1 MGLCKLRCKCL
12 LVFPPLAGW
21 TNPRVH
27 VTFFFLNVYFDQY
40 PTLMLYCLFFY
51 CLNNWCHDV
60 LRTSWSL
67 DATLW
72 SLDENWPENR
82 SELDLLLVL
91 TAWYIRSRG
100 SCSSVMLMGRNWKCY
115 YRLHSVNIL
124 RTTMK
129 NASHFR
135 TAYKETDKRKMWR
148 DARGLSVGGCTIGP
162 E

>member
-1 MGLCKLRCKCL
+1 MMCFVPRDR
-12 LVFPPLAGW
+12 W
-21 TNPRVH
+21 TQHCDHWMKTVSHFSGR
-27 VTFFFLNVYFDQY
+27 
-40 PTLMLYCLFFY
+40 
-51 CLNNWCHDV
+51 
-60 LRTSWSL
+60 RTS
-67 DATLW
+67 D
-72 SLDENWPENR
+72 R

-100 SCSSVMLMGRNWKCY
+100 SCSSVMLVGRNWKCY

-148 DARGLSVGGCTIGP
+148 DARGFSVGGCTIGP